1 MVEETSPSLDG
12 GRILHLEILDGE
24 MGFLEAD
31 GLNTC
36 NVSIISS
43 RDEKCYA

>member
-12 GRILHLEILDGE
+12 GRILHLEILDRE

-31 GLNTC
+31 GSKHVP
-36 NVSIISS
+36 NVHSNAQ
-43 RDEKCYA
+43 R

>member
-1 MVEETSPSLDG
+1 MVEETSPSLEG

-31 GLNTC
+31 GSKHVQRVHNI
-36 NVSIISS
+36 VQ
-43 RDEKCYA
+43 R